1 MEVFVICVTAGH
13 CSVALLT
20 AEVINQQ
27 NIPWLYGPHDPAVSK
42 DIAAQINCCFLR
54 KHTAMEEK
62 MPLNFEIL

>member
-1 MEVFVICVTAGH
+1 MNYCLQHVEIWRNFMEVFVICVTAGH

-42 DIAAQINCCFLR
+42 DIAA
-54 KHTAMEEK
+54 
-62 MPLNFEIL
+62 

>member
-42 DIAAQINCCFLR
+42 DIAA
-54 KHTAMEEK
+54 
-62 MPLNFEIL
+62 